1 MAGEALLFAT
11 KNADKVS
18 ECRRLLAMPIE
29 AVPLE
34 LVEIQSTSLEQVVRV
49 KAQYAFN
56 KLQKPVFVE
65 DTSLR
70 FLAWGALPGPFI
82 KHFVEHLGLTG
93 MLDALSPA
101 KHWGAEA
108 ACGIGY
114 HDGKRVHYFE
124 GRQLGMV
131 VYPIGS
137 GGFGW
142 DPIFRPSGS
151 GRTYAEMSHEEKA
164 ERSMRSIALRKFAD
178 FLLHAQPAPV
188 RASLGK

>member
-1 MAGEALLFAT
+1 MAGEALRFAT
-11 KNADKVS
+11 KNADKVR
-18 ECRRLLAMPIE
+18 ECRQVLGLPIE
-29 AVPLE
+29 AVPLD
-34 LVEIQSTSLEQVVRV
+34 LVEIQSTSLERVVRV

-56 KLQKPVFVE
+56 KLQQPVFVE

-93 MLDALSPA
+93 MLDALSPS

-108 ACGIGY
+108 ACGIGW
-114 HDGKRVHYFE
+114 HDGKAVHYFE

-131 VYPIGS
+131 VYPIGT

-151 GRTYAEMSHEEKA
+151 GRTYAEMSPEEKS
-164 ERSMRSIALRKFAD
+164 ERSMRSLALRQFAD
-178 FLLHAQPAPV
+178 FLRAQAPPA
-188 RASLGK
+188 RASAA

>member
-1 MAGEALLFAT
+1 MVGEALRFAT
-11 KNADKVS
+11 RSEDKIR
-18 ECRRLLAMPIE
+18 ECRLALGVPIQ
-29 AVPLE
+29 AVPLD
-34 LVEIQSTSLEQVVRV
+34 LQEIQSTSLEEVVRA
-49 KAQYAFN
+49 KAHFAYGQLKA
-56 KLQKPVFVE
+56 PVFVE
-65 DTSLR
+65 DTALR
-70 FLAWGALPGPFI
+70 FLAWGALPGPLI

-114 HDGKRVHYFE
+114 HDGKTIHYFE

-131 VYPIGS
+131 VYPIGV

-151 GRTYAEMSHEEKA
+151 GRTYAEMSAEEKST
-164 ERSMRSIALRKFAD
+164 RSMRAIALRQFGE
-178 FLLHAQPAPV
+178 FLQGGAAPARFTAAQ
-188 RASLGK
+188 